1 MLLTLFVFKGVA
13 IGEIENVYED
23 ADVKQLSLKLEFCLR
38 VQFLESKIVGDRFNM
53 IPPTHEEDKT
63 AKEIKDSKFGR
74 RHFNYRLE
82 RENQEKQQL
91 AFDEMKT
98 KVDMIFRK
106 LEIEEKIN

>member
-1 MLLTLFVFKGVA
+1 M
-13 IGEIENVYED
+13 
-23 ADVKQLSLKLEFCLR
+23 
-38 VQFLESKIVGDRFNM
+38 QFLESKIVGDRSNM

-82 RENQEKQQL
+82 RENQEKQQI

-106 LEIEEKIN
+106 LEIEEEIN